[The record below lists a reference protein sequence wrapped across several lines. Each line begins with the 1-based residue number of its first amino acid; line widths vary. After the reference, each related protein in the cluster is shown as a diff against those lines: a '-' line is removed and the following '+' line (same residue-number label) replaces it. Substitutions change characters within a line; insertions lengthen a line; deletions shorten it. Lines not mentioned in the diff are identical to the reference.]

1 MKKIGITGSIGAGKS
16 IVSKFLKTMH
26 YPVYDSDYWAK
37 YLMNNNAVIRHALS
51 SRFGENT
58 YTNIGLNKAFLA
70 EQIFNNKDNLA
81 FVNSIVHPTVGQHFL
96 QWAESQ
102 QSELIFI
109 ESAIL
114 FSSGFNKIVN
124 DIIFVDAPQQ
134 IRLQRAMIRDNAT
147 NEAIMARIQNQIIE
161 ENIARQNS
169 NYIIYNDNQTLII
182 PQILSILNS
191 ING

>member
-1 MKKIGITGSIGAGKS
+1 
-16 IVSKFLKTMH
+16 
-26 YPVYDSDYWAK
+26 
-37 YLMNNNAVIRHALS
+37 MNNNAVIRHALS

-134 IRLQRAMIRDNAT
+134 IRLQRAIIRDNTT

-161 ENIARQNS
+161 ENTARQNS